1 MELTFEQIANVT
13 CGAVRAGKKEDCVHL
28 YRFSSEQEKIYE
40 LTNNDF
46 YKKTFSTAGIKLVFQ
61 TNSESLFLKIN
72 TIASTSRS
80 LYSVDVLV
88 NGKYLDCMK
97 NYDAPVAYEC
107 NYLPDLPCPNGIN
120 EKSFRLGKGD
130 KIVEIVFPWSV
141 IVEILSVCIDDNS
154 YVLPVIKDKILLC
167 YGDSITH
174 GYDAIHPTNRYSYK
188 LANLLGADEINKA
201 IGGDIFFPPIV
212 GNKEDFDPD
221 YIIVAYGTNDWAV
234 RESKKE
240 FLDEAERFF
249 QAVRKIYP
257 KEKIVYISP
266 IWRGDY
272 QKPFGTQDTAV
283 GDFEESV
290 KELQLLAKENGLFV
304 VDGLPLT
311 PHHSGFFADQFLHP
325 NDLGFGFY
333 AENLLRELQ
342 KLI

>member
-72 TIASTSRS
+72 TIESTSRS

-174 GYDAIHPTNRYSYK
+174 GYDAIHPTNRYAYK

-221 YIIVAYGTNDWAV
+221 YIIVAYGTNDWEKCTLKDFTHAC
-234 RESKKE
+234 RDFYDALSHNYP
-240 FLDEAERFF
+240 DA
-249 QAVRKIYP
+249 KIFALT
-257 KEKIVYISP
+257 P
-266 IWRGDY
+266 IWRGDMDEI
-272 QKPFGTQDTAV
+272 KPMGAFDVLKNTIIDQTDDLGNVHVIDCTNAV
-283 GDFEESV
+283 PSES
-290 KELQLLAKENGLFV
+290 KY
-304 VDGLPLT
+304 
-311 PHHSGFFADQFLHP
+311 FASDLLHP
-325 NDLGFGFY
+325 NDDGFY
-333 AENLLRELQ
+333 EFAQFVYKKINEILE
-342 KLI
+342 